1 VSSLS
6 LKFNFISNE
15 IQQFAMIVE
24 FSSLV
29 LLAESQ
35 VLEISGKG
43 HIFKMDLENPAITPS
58 SLISKL

>member
-1 VSSLS
+1 
-6 LKFNFISNE
+6 
-15 IQQFAMIVE
+15 MIVE